1 MSAVEATLGA
11 TAPAAGASATS
22 PWRPVVVAAVLFG
35 MYAAFGAAWIGV
47 VPLFPEVRA
56 ALSAT
61 PGEASWLVSVVSL
74 AKSVFPIL
82 AGVAAARWGLTS
94 TLRTAALLIALSI
107 AVPFLPSFWAW
118 IVGRFVF
125 GVGGALWVT
134 LMPAV
139 VMQVFPA
146 ERRPLVNALNGVA
159 VNTGVIVALKASLP
173 LAAEVGWR
181 GALATYGAVTGVFVV
196 ALFALGAIG
205 PAPRAPAPA
214 TGATATAKR
223 LRYVDV
229 LKSPVTWVVSC
240 AFTGPLALYLVL
252 NTFLPSYFQT
262 TYAMT
267 RQEGADLLSWM
278 NLWGIPASIATGLLV
293 QRFGRAKPFLV
304 VGSLLLPACVALST
318 VASLRPLLGVL
329 LAGAGVGLFVTVAPL
344 VTLLQSQRGM
354 TPATIGMVLG
364 TMFSLT
370 YVLSSATPGVVGFL
384 VDGGFAVGPLLVAC
398 AALGFTPAIGLFLD
412 EVRRR

>member
-1 MSAVEATLGA
+1 MTA
-11 TAPAAGASATS
+11 TAAAVGTPHAPSGRGGPPAGLRAF
-22 PWRPVVVAAVLFG
+22 VVAAVLFG

-56 ALSAT
+56 ALDVPA
-61 PGEASWLVSVVSL
+61 GQASWLVSVVSL

-82 AGVAAARWGLTS
+82 AGVLAARVGLTTTLRAAA
-94 TLRTAALLIALSI
+94 ALIVLSV
-107 AVPFLPSFWAW
+107 AVPFLPTFWAW
-118 IVGRFVF
+118 LVGRFAF

-139 VMQVFPA
+139 VMQVFPV

-159 VNTGVIVALKASLP
+159 VNTGVIVALKVSLP
-173 LAAEVGWR
+173 LAASVGWR
-181 GALATYGAVTGVFVV
+181 GALSVYGVATAVFAI
-196 ALFALGAIG
+196 ALVALGALSPK
-205 PAPRAPAPA
+205 PAAPSA
-214 TGATATAKR
+214 TTTK

-229 LKSPVTWVVSC
+229 LKSPVTWVVSL

-252 NTFLPSYFQT
+252 NTFLPAHFEA
-262 TYAMT
+262 TYGLA
-267 RQEGADLLSWM
+267 RQASADLLSWM

-293 QRFGRAKPFLV
+293 QKLGRAKPFLV
-304 VGSLLLPACVALST
+304 VGALLLPASVALST
-318 VASLRPLLGVL
+318 VPALRPFLGAL

-354 TPATIGMVLG
+354 TPASIGMVLG

-384 VDGGFAVGPLLVAC
+384 VDRGVGLGPLLVAC
-398 AALGFTPAIGLFLD
+398 AALGFTPAIGLFL
-412 EVRRR
+412 EETRRR